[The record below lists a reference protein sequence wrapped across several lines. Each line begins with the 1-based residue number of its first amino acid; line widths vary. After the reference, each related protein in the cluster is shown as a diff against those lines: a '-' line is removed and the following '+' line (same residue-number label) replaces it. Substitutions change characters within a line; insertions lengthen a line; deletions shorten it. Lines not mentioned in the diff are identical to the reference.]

1 MTELHHLGV
10 AELAALL
17 DEIALEEPD
26 MALLRRPAELAEA
39 WLARLEALVEGELA
53 QHWQITTIFL
63 RAVVREWQLWLDEQQ
78 LLDVGTARVLALAT
92 QAEAW
97 AEAPPAGLVVAAGI
111 GMGGTIPAAA
121 ALLRVVAGV
130 LPRGFVV
137 LHDEDPATAD
147 LPEDALNEAPTH
159 PFHGQRALLRLMGAP
174 PGPLPAWAEAVPAP
188 PRAGLLGQALRPAA
202 TLPAWQSRRPD
213 AWAAALA
220 GLQTQAAPDA
230 ETEAR
235 AANAEAFMGQ
245 VRALQL

>member
-1 MTELHHLGV
+1 
-10 AELAALL
+10 
-17 DEIALEEPD
+17 

-97 AEAPPAGLVVAAGI
+97 EAAPPAGLVVAAGI

-121 ALLRVVAGV
+121 ALLRVVAGI

-147 LPEDALNEAPTH
+147 LPTEALNDAPTH
-159 PFHGQRALLRLMGAP
+159 PFHEMWLLNMMSIPRTCRWCTKQSITSIALSVELQRSDGRIP
-174 PGPLPAWAEAVPAP
+174 ETD
-188 PRAGLLGQALRPAA
+188 AGS
-202 TLPAWQSRRPD
+202 TI
-213 AWAAALA
+213 
-220 GLQTQAAPDA
+220 GLYFTNSIEYVSLTQFAPDDLNKSA
-230 ETEAR
+230 S
-235 AANAEAFMGQ
+235 
-245 VRALQL
+245 